1 MTRIRSRLTLLLALL
16 LTLGAA
22 SAQPEKPHLRVGVE
36 GIVAYIDPGRDHSN
50 VGAQY
55 TIALFEQLIHR
66 DHTQVE
72 AVLQPGLATEWHY
85 VDDEETILE
94 LKLREDVTFHNGEH
108 MTAEDVAFSIQ
119 RIIDAD
125 FAPYSNIRGQYF
137 QNLAGTEVVD
147 DYTVRVIVGRAD
159 PLLELLLSMSQLS
172 IIPKAYTEEIG
183 FEEFGLFP
191 IGTGPYKLTE
201 LVPQERIVLAEHTET
216 WREPVNASGV
226 TLRAIPELSS
236 RVTALVNNE
245 VDIIDDVAPDQ
256 IPVLEGAGHSVI
268 GNVAPIF
275 HIIYYNAASTDHP
288 IMEDKL
294 LRQAMN
300 LAIDRE
306 LLVSALWND
315 EAVVPL
321 GHQFENFGDMYLGD
335 LGFEPFD
342 PELARERLEQSGYNG
357 ETIVL
362 RAANNYYTNELLAVQ
377 VLKEM
382 WEAIGITVELAI
394 DAVLDEREF
403 MVRTWSNPMY
413 FPDPVGTWG
422 AMWNPGGYRVPS
434 DWDPEAEDYLA
445 TWETLRYSEDLD
457 ERREAYR
464 RLQEISRDE
473 VPYSILYQPIE
484 YYGVSSSVNWQPLP
498 GHQAYALDFNAYNL
512 SFD

>member
-1 MTRIRSRLTLLLALL
+1 MTRLTNRLTILLALL
-16 LTLGAA
+16 LAFGAA
-22 SAQPEKPHLRVGVE
+22 AAQDGKPQLRVGVE
-36 GIVAYIDPGRDHSN
+36 GIVAQIDPGRDHSN
-50 VGAQY
+50 IGAQY

-72 AVLQPGLATEWHY
+72 AVLQPGLATDWYY

-94 LKLREDVTFHNGEH
+94 LKLREGVVFHHGEPL
-108 MTAEDVAFSIQ
+108 TATDAAFSIQ

-125 FAPYSNIRGQYF
+125 HAPYANIRGQYF

-147 DYTVRVIVGRAD
+147 DLTLRVHVHRAD

-172 IIPKAYTEEIG
+172 IVPMDYMLETG
-183 FEEFGLFP
+183 FDEFAQFP

-201 LVPQERIVLAEHTET
+201 FVPRERIVMVEHSES

-256 IPVLEGAGHSVI
+256 IPVLEGAGHQVI

-275 HIIYYNAASTDHP
+275 HIVYYNAADTNHE
-288 IMEDKL
+288 IMQDRL
-294 LRQAMN
+294 LRQALN
-300 LAIDRE
+300 LSLDRE
-306 LLVSALWND
+306 LLVTALWND

-321 GHQFENFGDMYLGD
+321 GHQFENFGDMYIDD
-335 LGFEPFD
+335 LGYEPFD
-342 PELARERLEQSGYNG
+342 PELARQRLAESDYDG
-357 ETIVL
+357 ETLVL

-377 VLKEM
+377 AIKEM
-382 WEAIGITVELAI
+382 WEAIGVNVELAI
-394 DAVLDEREF
+394 DAVLDQQEF
-403 MVRTWSNPMY
+403 MIRTWSNPMY

-434 DWDPEAEDYLA
+434 DWDPEAEDYLDA
-445 TWETLRYSEDLD
+445 WETLRYSDDL
-457 ERREAYR
+457 EVRREAYR

-484 YYGVSSSVNWQPLP
+484 YYGVRSGVNWQPLP
-498 GHQAYALDFNAYNL
+498 GHQAYALDFNSYNL

>member
-1 MTRIRSRLTLLLALL
+1 MPGYILKRLFRAFITIWLVATFTFIASR
-16 LTLGAA
+16 
-22 SAQPEKPHLRVGVE
+22 
-36 GIVAYIDPGRDHSN
+36 
-50 VGAQY
+50 
-55 TIALFEQLIHR
+55 
-66 DHTQVE
+66 
-72 AVLQPGLATEWHY
+72 AT
-85 VDDEETILE
+85 
-94 LKLREDVTFHNGEH
+94 G
-108 MTAEDVAFSIQ
+108 
-119 RIIDAD
+119 
-125 FAPYSNIRGQYF
+125 
-137 QNLAGTEVVD
+137 
-147 DYTVRVIVGRAD
+147 D
-159 PLLELLLSMSQLS
+159 PLLLLHPDGFTAETEADLREYYGLDGG
-172 IIPKAYTEEIG
+172 IIQQYGNYLQG
-183 FEEFGLFP
+183 F
-191 IGTGPYKLTE
+191 LT
-201 LVPQERIVLAEHTET
+201 
-216 WREPVNASGV
+216 
-226 TLRAIPELSS
+226 
-236 RVTALVNNE
+236 
-245 VDIIDDVAPDQ
+245 
-256 IPVLEGAGHSVI
+256 
-268 GNVAPIF
+268 
-275 HIIYYNAASTDHP
+275 
-288 IMEDKL
+288 
-294 LRQAMN
+294 
-300 LAIDRE
+300 
-306 LLVSALWND
+306 
-315 EAVVPL
+315 
-321 GHQFENFGDMYLGD
+321 GD
-335 LGFEPFD
+335 LGTSYQQRRSVTTMVAERLPITLQLALPSLVIAILLGVPAGVIAAVNRGKPIDSLILAVSFANYEPFD